1 MARTTLHSD
10 ANRLTL
16 TPVSS
21 GLRVGFWLCI
31 VVAIAAVMR
40 RLIALGKTPSVTEP
54 PDLRRLDEFFRSHA
68 SLTYAHIGTALLFV
82 CILPLVYWN
91 RTRHWKP
98 VRALFYL
105 LGLIVGLTAFGMAAH
120 PVGGFVEGAAVVVF
134 NLLFIFSLAQSFRAW
149 RVGDLIADRRWTL
162 RATAIVLGIA
172 TTRPVMGIFFAT
184 VRLTG
189 WTPHQFFGP
198 AFWIGFSIN
207 TVVMEIALRRH
218 ARSIE

>member
-1 MARTTLHSD
+1 MAQMTLHSD
-10 ANRLTL
+10 PNRLA
-16 TPVSS
+16 PVSS

-40 RLIALGKTPSVTEP
+40 RLLALGQAPSAAEP
-54 PDLRRLDEFFRSHA
+54 PDLRTLDTFFRSHTA
-68 SLTYAHIGTALLFV
+68 LTYAHIVTALLFV
-82 CILPLVYWN
+82 CVLPLVYWS
-91 RTRHWKP
+91 RTRLWQP
-98 VRALFYL
+98 VRVALYS
-105 LGLIVGLTAFGMAAH
+105 LGLIVGITAFGMSRN
-120 PVGGFVEGAAVVVF
+120 PVGGVVEGAAVVVF
-134 NLLFIFSLAQSFRAW
+134 NLLFLFSLVQSFRAW
-149 RVGDLIADRRWTL
+149 RSRDLLADRRWTL

-172 TTRPVMGIFFAT
+172 TTRPVMGVFFAT
-184 VRLTG
+184 ARLTG

>member
-10 ANRLTL
+10 THRLAPL
-16 TPVSS
+16 PS

-40 RLIALGKTPSVTEP
+40 RLLALGQAPSATEP
-54 PDLRRLDEFFRSHA
+54 PDLRTLDAFFRSHA

-82 CILPLVYWN
+82 CVLPFVYWN
-91 RTRHWKP
+91 RTRPWKP

-120 PVGGFVEGAAVVVF
+120 PVGGVIEGAAVVVF
-134 NLLFIFSLAQSFRAW
+134 NLLFLFSLAQSFRAW
-149 RVGDLIADRRWTL
+149 RTGDAIADRRWTL

-172 TTRPVMGIFFAT
+172 TTRPVMGVFFAT
-184 VRLTG
+184 ARLTG

-198 AFWIGFSIN
+198 AFWIGFTIN
-207 TVVMEIALRRH
+207 TVVMELVLRRCS
-218 ARSIE
+218 RSIE